1 MPGCLYHPTV
11 SGLVYMVNYYY
22 WKEVRRS
29 LVTDLIGLKVLML
42 QYSWCKLGPTLWDRA
57 GDGMKYPAGRN
68 NNV

>member
-1 MPGCLYHPTV
+1 
-11 SGLVYMVNYYY
+11 MVNYY

-42 QYSWCKLGPTLWDRA
+42 QYSWCKLGPILWDRA